1 MTPIRQSKGVRKN
14 VNLFRLGCL
23 ITLVAASAGAASAQ
37 VLQFQVD
44 AQYRGAVKK
53 NFNSIGTTGLR
64 VIPGED
70 GAFQIAGSGR
80 VVHPKDKAKTF
91 EFNVDM
97 AFKLTGDKVEYVK
110 SNNSCKAG
118 SEGLRGRIEKLLP
131 FLHLVAALPASAAPR
146 TITTPHGIYTLREA
160 QTAKHTE
167 VTVEEG
173 KTVTGKFF
181 LSRDAGQVALERF
194 RIPTKDNV
202 VLNFVS
208 AN

>member
-1 MTPIRQSKGVRKN
+1 MN
-14 VNLFRLGCL
+14 FFRLGCL

-53 NFNSIGTTGLR
+53 SFNSIGTTGLK
-64 VIPGED
+64 VSPGEN
-70 GAFQIAGSGR
+70 GAFRIAGNGR
-80 VVHPKDKAKTF
+80 VVHPKDKAKVF

-97 AFKLTGDKVEYVK
+97 DFKLTGDKVEYLK
-110 SNNSCKAG
+110 SRNSCAAG

-131 FLHLVAALPASAAPR
+131 FLHLVAALPPSTAPR
-146 TITTPHGIYTLREA
+146 TISTPHGTYTLKEA
-160 QTAKHTE
+160 VTAKHTE

-173 KTVTGKFF
+173 KNVTGKFF
-181 LSRDAGQVALERF
+181 LSRDSGQVALERF

>member
-1 MTPIRQSKGVRKN
+1 MNFLG
-14 VNLFRLGCL
+14 LGCL

-53 NFNSIGTTGLR
+53 SFNSIGTTGIK
-64 VIPGED
+64 VSPGEN
-70 GAFQIAGSGR
+70 GAFRIAGNGR

-97 AFKLTGDKVEYVK
+97 DFRLKGDRVEYLK
-110 SNNSCKAG
+110 SNNSCPAG
-118 SEGLRGRIEKLLP
+118 SEGLKGRIEKLLP
-131 FLHLVAALPASAAPR
+131 FVHLVAALPSSAGPR
-146 TITTPHGIYTLREA
+146 TISTPHGTYTLRESV
-160 QTAKHTE
+160 TPKYTE

-173 KTVTGKFF
+173 RNLTGKFF
-181 LSRDAGQVALERF
+181 LTRDAGQVSLERF